1 MSPRRASSSAKPPGF
16 FGTLFRL
23 TIVGGFLFV
32 AAGAAGYA
40 TIYTLVKTPE
50 TEAPEVLTLSMED
63 ALRRASAA
71 GFALRV
77 AGTEPSTAVEKGH
90 VVSQRPLPG
99 EWVKEGGTIVVVI
112 SE

>member
-1 MSPRRASSSAKPPGF
+1 
-16 FGTLFRL
+16 
-23 TIVGGFLFV
+23 V

-50 TEAPEVLTLSMED
+50 TQAPEVLTLSMED

-77 AGTEPSTAVEKGH
+77 AGTEPSTAVEKGR
-90 VVSQRPLPG
+90 VVSQRPMPG
-99 EWVKEGGTIVVVI
+99 EWVKEGGTIVVVV
-112 SE
+112 SD